1 MDAFVHGA
9 TYTFA
14 YDSAAIATI
23 IEQSVRPEV
32 DDIDGERSRVSLS
45 RSGGQIEISVEAS
58 DLVALRAASNTWL
71 TLVDVAESVADRGH
85 SGGITRDR

>member
-14 YDSAAIATI
+14 YDSATVARI
-23 IEQSVRPEV
+23 IERSVRPEV
-32 DDIDGERSRVSLS
+32 GDIDDERSQVSLS
-45 RSGGQIEISVEAS
+45 RSESTIEVTVEAT

-71 TLVDVAESVADRGH
+71 TLVDVAESVADCGRAC
-85 SGGITRDR
+85 R